1 MRSVGLILAAAVVS
15 GGTAQASTVLLS
27 DNFDSENGGS
37 ASLNYGG
44 FSNWNVT
51 TGGNVDVVFSGDVY
65 GLECVSGGCV
75 DLAGSP
81 GPGEIVSK
89 TAFEYAADQILR
101 VTFSVSGSQRGTDA
115 AFYAG
120 FVPSDALDV
129 VAYGYNLGTGDVTF
143 SGPFS
148 PIIFSQ
154 LVAGADPWTTQSV
167 FIITGSAGTANV
179 AFGGGGL
186 GNTSV
191 GPLLDNVEVTIG
203 AVPEPTTW
211 AMMIAG
217 FAFVG
222 ASLRRRKISAAF
234 A

>member
-37 ASLNYGG
+37 AGLNYGG

-75 DLAGSP
+75 D
-81 GPGEIVSK
+81 
-89 TAFEYAADQILR
+89 AADQILR